1 MKAKSHIAYQCY
13 SPDINIQDNL
23 IINYDLVLA
32 KSKTLVNDVS
42 FLSFLV
48 IFNFKIFISILLS
61 PIIFPI
67 KTYGPPWNSPQV
79 FSLSRICMIRVFFWE
94 KNSLEISLI
103 IMKWDIGLAG
113 LQVAQAQGS
122 GQGNKNS
129 DLLSDMQTHFT
140 TNKPILTANYCQP
153 RVTSSRLWF
162 SCTSL

>member
-61 PIIFPI
+61 PIIFPL
-67 KTYGPPWNSPQV
+67 KLMVPHGTVHKY
-79 FSLSRICMIRVFFWE
+79 FL
-94 KNSLEISLI
+94 
-103 IMKWDIGLAG
+103 
-113 LQVAQAQGS
+113 
-122 GQGNKNS
+122 
-129 DLLSDMQTHFT
+129 
-140 TNKPILTANYCQP
+140 
-153 RVTSSRLWF
+153 
-162 SCTSL
+162 